1 MMGISSK
8 CKLRL
13 GRSAR
18 LRSLRSLLVR
28 QESPMVLMNCK
39 VFIMVKG
46 QKPCSQLCGWR
57 EQFRWSKPE
66 TANARA
72 VVYRELDSAS
82 LNKNG
87 SGQPFRRGE
96 ASTDSEAL
104 TKCKG
109 RTPRGERRQRAQ
121 TETSGTWE
129 ARHRRCA
136 ARQQPPRGRRHNPP
150 RCGVVASDRLIV
162 AAKSRLQSGW
172 SQGALVKVTLSQ
184 KPLELIG

>member
-1 MMGISSK
+1 
-8 CKLRL
+8 
-13 GRSAR
+13 
-18 LRSLRSLLVR
+18 
-28 QESPMVLMNCK
+28 MNCN

-72 VVYRELDSAS
+72 VVFRELDSAS
-82 LNKNG
+82 LNING

-96 ASTDSEAL
+96 ASTDSEAQ

-109 RTPRGERRQRAQ
+109 RTLRGERRQRTQ
-121 TETSGTWE
+121 TETPGTWE

-136 ARQQPPRGRRHNPP
+136 ARQQQSMGRRHNPQ
-150 RCGVVASDRLIV
+150 RRGVVASDRPIV
-162 AAKSRLQSGW
+162 AAKFRLQSGW
-172 SQGALVKVTLSQ
+172 SQGALVKVMLSQ
-184 KPLELIG
+184 KLLELIG